1 MVMDW
6 VLKKNKEIKGMLADS
21 AVIIPL
27 IMSQLLKSRGKQL
40 SLRSK
45 DSTQCSQASLFHN
58 QLLTTPCRSH
68 R

>member
-1 MVMDW
+1 MGMDW
-6 VLKKNKEIKGMLADS
+6 VLKKNKEIKGLLADS
-21 AVIIPL
+21 AVIIPI
-27 IMSQLLKSRGKQL
+27 IMCQLLKYRGKQI
-40 SLRSK
+40 SLPSN